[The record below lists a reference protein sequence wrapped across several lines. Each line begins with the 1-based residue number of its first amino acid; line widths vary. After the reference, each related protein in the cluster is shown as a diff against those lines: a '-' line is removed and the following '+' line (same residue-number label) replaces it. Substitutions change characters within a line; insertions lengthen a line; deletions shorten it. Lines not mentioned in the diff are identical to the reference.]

1 MPILR
6 LISVAVKTGPG
17 ASKDL
22 DMDGSRGALLE
33 VSGNLDIDVFGF
45 FQVSGGFALSKSTG
59 TITLSDT
66 AATELTV
73 DQLTLGASNVSAF
86 AGIAG
91 GTSDAVG
98 LELTDVEF
106 ALGIFS
112 DQADPTRTWTALQA
126 TAGSF
131 GFIGV
136 EDLSVTGTTLS
147 VSINQAPVG
156 EDVANFAVNSV
167 AVKTGPSSSKD
178 LDLDGSRGELLE
190 VSGNLDIDVFGFF
203 QVSGGFALSKSTGT
217 ITLSDTAATEVTVD
231 QLTLGASNVSAFAGI
246 AGGTVDAVG
255 LELTDVEFA
264 LGIFSDQADPTRT
277 WTALQA
283 TAGSFGF
290 IGVED
295 LSVTGHDFI
304 SLD

>member
-1 MPILR
+1 MTINQAAADSSLLDFSDAPLAVVNGPDSIFTV
-6 LISVAVKTGPG
+6 SV
-17 ASKDL
+17 
-22 DMDGSRGALLE
+22 DGSRGELLE

-112 DQADPTRTWTALQA
+112 DEADTTRTWTALQA

-156 EDVANFAVNSV
+156 EDVANFAVNFR
-167 AVKTGPSSSKD
+167 
-178 LDLDGSRGELLE
+178 GSENWSR
-190 VSGNLDIDVFGFF
+190 S
-203 QVSGGFALSKSTGT
+203 Q
-217 ITLSDTAATEVTVD
+217 
-231 QLTLGASNVSAFAGI
+231 
-246 AGGTVDAVG
+246 
-255 LELTDVEFA
+255 
-264 LGIFSDQADPTRT
+264 
-277 WTALQA
+277 
-283 TAGSFGF
+283 
-290 IGVED
+290 
-295 LSVTGHDFI
+295 
-304 SLD
+304 